1 MIVMR
6 PRRNCDTAEAET
18 RHGRGGNATRPR
30 RKRDTAEARCRYDF
44 EVSRFYAIFA
54 TKSVIPLNEFVH
66 TNPPEDFH
74 MDFSHMDFSHM
85 DLSHTDLK
93 DYKDRYAALRLH
105 IPGRVTG
112 LVRRGVLYRVANS
125 VAIFKILK
133 IRVRKK
139 RSV

>member
-1 MIVMR
+1 
-6 PRRNCDTAEAET
+6 
-18 RHGRGGNATRPR
+18 
-30 RKRDTAEARCRYDF
+30 
-44 EVSRFYAIFA
+44 
-54 TKSVIPLNEFVH
+54 
-66 TNPPEDFH
+66 

-105 IPGRVTG
+105 IHGRVTG

-139 RSV
+139 DPCEKEKLRVRKKRSV